1 MQYVIRGMAGLQ
13 GPHYSGT
20 NTLHRRNVI
29 YGLYP
34 DEIEIGRKGLS
45 LINHEIL
52 SFIIILFHDPNLHC
66 AY

>member
-29 YGLYP
+29 YGLCP
-34 DEIEIGRKGLS
+34 EEIEIGRKGLS
-45 LINHEIL
+45 LVNTRNYLI
-52 SFIIILFHDPNLHC
+52 HDHTFS
-66 AY
+66 